1 MNKTSCRHIFRR
13 FFLAVLPFLALLMP
27 SVSNGQK
34 VEGDIDTSFYMAID
48 AANYDSL
55 LNNFYMQQFRRS
67 ATRHQNRRASM
78 MYADFDNIPDS
89 VFVNRLQSLHTVVP
103 LTYNSEV
110 RAFIKVYVR
119 IMSHRLDAMLSL
131 SEYYFPMFEETLDR
145 FKVPEELKYLTIVE
159 SALNPQATSRAGAA
173 GLWQFMYATGKH
185 YDLEISSLVDERR
198 DPYKST
204 VAAARYLRSLYDMYG
219 DWQMAMAAYN
229 CGPGNVNKAIARSGG
244 KHTFWEI
251 YPYLPRETRGYI
263 PKYIGATYIMNYY
276 HEHGLVA
283 GRYEIPVRTDTVH
296 LHRDVHLGVVEK
308 FTGIS
313 REQLRQLNPQF
324 RTDVIPASSHSYAL
338 SLPTSKTSV
347 FLQMEDTICKES
359 KDTISKNAVIALSS
373 SNVIYHRVKKG
384 ETFNSIAKKYGVSV
398 SSLRRWNGK
407 SRNSTLKVGTK
418 LKIYLPAKD
427 VNLQADAKSENANDS
442 VSVADSNAVAGD
454 SSAVAVPASKPA
466 SKPAAK
472 KSEPVY
478 YTVKKGDNLS
488 LVAKR
493 HGTTAQKLR
502 QLNGLKSDVI
512 RIGQR
517 LRVK

>member
-1 MNKTSCRHIFRR
+1 
-13 FFLAVLPFLALLMP
+13 
-27 SVSNGQK
+27 
-34 VEGDIDTSFYMAID
+34 
-48 AANYDSL
+48 
-55 LNNFYMQQFRRS
+55 
-67 ATRHQNRRASM
+67 
-78 MYADFDNIPDS
+78 
-89 VFVNRLQSLHTVVP
+89 
-103 LTYNSEV
+103 
-110 RAFIKVYVR
+110 
-119 IMSHRLDAMLSL
+119 
-131 SEYYFPMFEETLDR
+131 
-145 FKVPEELKYLTIVE
+145 
-159 SALNPQATSRAGAA
+159 
-173 GLWQFMYATGKH
+173 
-185 YDLEISSLVDERR
+185 
-198 DPYKST
+198 
-204 VAAARYLRSLYDMYG
+204 
-219 DWQMAMAAYN
+219 
-229 CGPGNVNKAIARSGG
+229 
-244 KHTFWEI
+244 
-251 YPYLPRETRGYI
+251 
-263 PKYIGATYIMNYY
+263 MNYY